1 MKSAQALR
9 APLDHDAVRHLRPVE
24 LERKSIKFAALD
36 HEVARVLGRQRGPS
50 LMYAFLAS
58 AWYEF
63 AGTEKLAEIKKKSGR
78 TITPGDWIEVSY
90 QQFMGITGTRAFASI
105 VRWLRTLSERT
116 HPCPWGRC
124 HDEHPLIVVKRQ
136 GQSRP
141 NRYRRWKCG
150 EDVLVLRPRIASKRL
165 SEVALQRVKSGQ
177 QLNGIQ
183 REPIDPIVATDTDEQ
198 QILLL
203 NSCSDDSAQGAIA
216 ASELSLQEFK
226 PSLHESPKSLAIR
239 VQDISSREVHNSH
252 HETSL
257 REKTDFVGLNLQNTT
272 ANHDA
277 AVGVEKANETDA
289 VACEVV
295 EAIAELA
302 RRLDSTYPDD
312 RAWSVARSLARVVLE
327 TTRGEA
333 AQARALLLRAIS
345 DRRLARAK
353 NPVGLLIRGVVG
365 DAQGQDRYLI
375 ALVDRVEPNKTET
388 TATAKP
394 SPKTHYKTQ
403 TGLAPGLE
411 EALLDVLRHGHV
423 PDSKWLRERD
433 LPIEAVAAAKARI
446 ASDTETT
453 NDTPLADR
461 LAADDP
467 ARYTAKLEAILRDL
481 SLPERLGIERRL
493 DHPMLLGMCR
503 AKLETTLQRETD
515 GAAPH
520 PDPEIVQ
527 QVVDQLPWG
536 HRRESDVTTAER
548 DGEM

>member
-1 MKSAQALR
+1 VKSAQTLT

-24 LERKSIKFAALD
+24 QERKSVKFAALD
-36 HEVARVLGRQRGPS
+36 HEVARVLGPQRGPS
-50 LMYAFLAS
+50 LIYAFLAS

-105 VRWLRTLSERT
+105 IRWLRTLSEQT

-124 HDEHPLIVVKRQ
+124 RDEHPLIVVKRQ

-183 REPIDPIVATDTDEQ
+183 REPIDTIVATDTDEQ

-203 NSCSDDSAQGAIA
+203 NSRSDDSAQGAIA
-216 ASELSLQEFK
+216 ASELSPQEFK
-226 PSLHESPKSLAIR
+226 SSLYESPKSLAIR
-239 VQDISSREVHNSH
+239 VQDILSREVQNSH

-257 REKTDFVGLNLQNTT
+257 REKTDFVGINLQNTT

-277 AVGVEKANETDA
+277 AVGVEKTNETDA
-289 VACEVV
+289 VACEIV

-302 RRLDSTYPDD
+302 RRFDSTYPDD
-312 RAWSVARSLARVVLE
+312 RAWSVARRLACVVLE

-333 AQARALLLRAIS
+333 AQARALLLRAIT
-345 DRRLARAK
+345 DRRLARAT

-375 ALVDRVEPNKTET
+375 ALEDSVEPTKTGT
-388 TATAKP
+388 PATVKP
-394 SPKTHYKTQ
+394 SLKTHYKTQ
-403 TGLAPGLE
+403 TVLAPGLE
-411 EALLDVLRHGHV
+411 EALLDVLRRGHV
-423 PDSKWLRERD
+423 PDSRWLRERNI
-433 LPIEAVAAAKARI
+433 PTEALAAAEAKI

-453 NDTPLADR
+453 SDTPLADR
-461 LAADDP
+461 LATDDP
-467 ARYTAKLEAILRDL
+467 TCYAAKLEAILRDL
-481 SLPERLGIERRL
+481 SLPEKLGIERRL
-493 DHPMLLGMCR
+493 AHPMLLGMCR
-503 AKLETTLQRETD
+503 AKLETTLQCEKN

-520 PDPEIVQ
+520 PDPETVQ
-527 QVVDQLPWG
+527 QIVAQLPWAA
-536 HRRESDVTTAER
+536 DVKAT
-548 DGEM
+548 